1 MKVQLI
7 HYVVNCCIIFDL
19 VNQVQL
25 KKYIAMDRLEMEGK
39 WNRVKGAVRQKYGEW
54 FDDDKAFAEGKFE
67 EMLGKMQEKSGRTRE
82 DIEREIRDW
91 DERSI

>member
-1 MKVQLI
+1 
-7 HYVVNCCIIFDL
+7 
-19 VNQVQL
+19 
-25 KKYIAMDRLEMEGK
+25 MDRLEMEGK

-54 FDDDKAFAEGKFE
+54 FDDDKAFTEGKFE